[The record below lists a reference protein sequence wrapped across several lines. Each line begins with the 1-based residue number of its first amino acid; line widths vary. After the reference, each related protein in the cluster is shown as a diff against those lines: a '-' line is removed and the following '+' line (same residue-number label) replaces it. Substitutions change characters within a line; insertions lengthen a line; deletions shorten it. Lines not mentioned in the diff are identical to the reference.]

1 MFEFWR
7 FKVIDETQYQLLGSE
22 FNFPLV
28 FLSIVVAILASYST
42 LVVLDRVWSSD
53 NKNIIRF
60 WLLFG
65 SFVLGIGVWAMHFTG
80 MLAYIMPVE
89 MSFDP
94 LTTTISVL
102 PIFIGAYFTLRQIT
116 LYKFDFLNI
125 QLSALSLALGIGT
138 MHFIGMEAMLSN
150 ALMVYNLPLFLASI
164 LVAYVLASITLYL
177 VALETK
183 TNKHKWLVRILC
195 SSVMGATISSMHYM
209 AMVSVSFY
217 VSEKIGTTPM
227 DAMGHG
233 SFVIP
238 VAIAGIIS
246 VLVITTVLCA
256 LIDKRLQAAE
266 LSAKESAIREKDI
279 VEHLPDGLL
288 LIDPEGQIVSAN
300 TAAQNMFNLT
310 GQAIKQL
317 KIEQLVPAVT
327 YSKLVDDVVLFDHE
341 LLGQTV
347 VIDGIKKNGET
358 FPIEAHFS
366 KMTLVIDFQVMFSC
380 VMRDITERLLLE
392 KQLYQAQKLESIGQL
407 AAGIAHEINTPT
419 QYVIDNT
426 SFLESSFTGIAPV
439 IRQCQALIA
448 CNDGE
453 LKTSELEQLQAL
465 IEQADVD
472 FLLEEIPMALSQSL
486 EGLHR
491 ISTIVKA
498 MKSFSHPS
506 KGEMQLTSLAEAI
519 DTTITVARNEWRY
532 IAELTTHFDENIPK
546 VNCVRDELNQVF
558 LNIIV
563 NAAHAIEEKAKTRDS
578 YKGEIKIS
586 TYQNDTFVIIEIC
599 DNGAGMTEEVQARIF
614 DPFYTTKGVGKG
626 TGQGLSLAYSVI
638 VERHQGK
645 IDVNSILGE
654 GSTFIISLPIRCE
667 STQVLEDVE
676 TLEGLI

>member
-1 MFEFWR
+1 M
-7 FKVIDETQYQLLGSE
+7 
-22 FNFPLV
+22 
-28 FLSIVVAILASYST
+28 
-42 LVVLDRVWSSD
+42 
-53 NKNIIRF
+53 
-60 WLLFG
+60 
-65 SFVLGIGVWAMHFTG
+65 
-80 MLAYIMPVE
+80 
-89 MSFDP
+89 
-94 LTTTISVL
+94 
-102 PIFIGAYFTLRQIT
+102 
-116 LYKFDFLNI
+116 
-125 QLSALSLALGIGT
+125 
-138 MHFIGMEAMLSN
+138 
-150 ALMVYNLPLFLASI
+150 
-164 LVAYVLASITLYL
+164 
-177 VALETK
+177 
-183 TNKHKWLVRILC
+183 
-195 SSVMGATISSMHYM
+195 
-209 AMVSVSFY
+209 
-217 VSEKIGTTPM
+217 
-227 DAMGHG
+227 
-233 SFVIP
+233 
-238 VAIAGIIS
+238 
-246 VLVITTVLCA
+246 
-256 LIDKRLQAAE
+256 RL
-266 LSAKESAIREKDI
+266 
-279 VEHLPDGLL
+279 
-288 LIDPEGQIVSAN
+288 
-300 TAAQNMFNLT
+300 
-310 GQAIKQL
+310 
-317 KIEQLVPAVT
+317 
-327 YSKLVDDVVLFDHE
+327 
-341 LLGQTV
+341 
-347 VIDGIKKNGET
+347 

-392 KQLYQAQKLESIGQL
+392 KQLNQAQKLESIGQL

-546 VNCVRDELNQVF
+546 INCVRDELNQVF

-586 TYQNDTFVIIEIC
+586 TYQNDKFVIIEIC

-614 DPFYTTKGVGKG
+614 DPFYTTKDVGKG

-667 STQVLEDVE
+667 STQVPEDVE